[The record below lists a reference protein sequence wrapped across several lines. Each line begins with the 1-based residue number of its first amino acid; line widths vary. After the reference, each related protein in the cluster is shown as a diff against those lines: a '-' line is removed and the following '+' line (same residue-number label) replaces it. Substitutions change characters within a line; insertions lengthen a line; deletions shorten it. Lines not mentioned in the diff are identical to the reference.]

1 MKNKKIKISYEP
13 EADVLRIEI
22 RKGKIYDTLELG
34 NFIIHLDKK
43 LKPFYM
49 EILNAKNFL
58 LQSSLSVFKYSKE
71 PIKV

>member
-22 RKGKIYDTLELG
+22 RKGKIYDTLELE
-34 NFIIHLDKK
+34 NFIIHLDKN

-49 EILNAKNFL
+49 EILNAKDFL
-58 LQSSLSVFKYSKE
+58 LKTNQSVLRE
-71 PIKV
+71 TRELIKV